1 MKISVSGI
9 VGSGKST
16 VSKMLAEKLGL
27 EYFSVGGIMRQMA
40 VEKGIHLKELTEDAK
55 CDGGVLDKEL
65 DDRQIKI
72 GKIRDNF
79 VMDSRLGFHFIPES
93 FKVFLYV
100 DLDEG
105 AKRIFSAS
113 RGEESYLDADEAKE
127 HMVKR
132 MSSEKQRYQ
141 QYYGL
146 DFPDG
151 CKFDLEVDT
160 TGISPEEVVEKIIKG
175 FKIFLRKSKV

>member
-1 MKISVSGI
+1 MKITVSGI

-27 EYFSVGGIMRQMA
+27 EYFSVGGIMRQIA
-40 VEKGIHLKELTEDAK
+40 VEKGIHLKELTEHAK
-55 CDGGVLDKEL
+55 GDEGVLDKEL

-79 VMDSRLGFHFIPES
+79 VMDSRLGFHFIPDS

-105 AKRIFSAS
+105 ARRIFSTS
-113 RGEESYLDADEAKE
+113 RGEESYLDVEEAKE
-127 HMVKR
+127 YMVKR

-141 QYYGL
+141 QYYNL

-151 CKFDLEVDT
+151 CGFDFEVDT
-160 TGISPEEVVEKIIKG
+160 TDMGADEVVEKIIQG
-175 FKIFLRKSKV
+175 FRTYSIQKS